1 MEDRV
6 LDIGLITLGDKVV
19 VSDPCYNICTWCS
32 GIINNLFPGVYS
44 CHVIQG
50 IVKDWEDWGVREKEL
65 YITHLCS
72 SIKPEDIVEPTNFEV
87 GVDSA
92 TAGIFDYD
100 YYEKYHNREKDK
112 EAFEVWYDKYVCD
125 VDEDYK
131 ITSDLGVWSRSGLG
145 DGSYECFIHTNSEG
159 KVDGIK
165 IVFIDEN
172 NIEREVY
179 E

>member
-1 MEDRV
+1 MENKI
-6 LDIGLITLGDKVV
+6 LDLGLITLGDKVV
-19 VSDPCYNICTWCS
+19 ISDPCYSICTWCS
-32 GIINNLFPGVYS
+32 GIINNLLPGVYS
-44 CHVIQG
+44 CHILQG

-72 SIKPEDIVEPTNFEV
+72 SIKPEDISEPTKFDI
-87 GVDSA
+87 GVDSG

-100 YYEKYHNREKDK
+100 YYEKYHDKEKDR
-112 EAFEVWYDKYVCD
+112 ESFEKWYDEFVCD
-125 VDEDYK
+125 VIDEHYN
-131 ITSDLGVWSRSGLG
+131 ITSDLGIWSRSGLG
-145 DGSYECFIHTNSEG
+145 DGSYDCFIHTNSDG

-172 NIEREVY
+172 SIEEVY